1 MRNLRK
7 ENDVPL
13 DAVVEVAVKPAS
25 GDEKGLLEAGREEC
39 LVLMKARELL
49 IDPHFAPTKP
59 MPTAPT
65 PSGTVVYVNIEG
77 TVDSAAQIERL
88 RAEIAEIDR
97 GIEGVDREL
106 GNEEFVKKAPA
117 KVVEMR
123 RKKKE
128 QLLERRAKVQK
139 SLDQLSGK

>member
-1 MRNLRK
+1 M
-7 ENDVPL
+7 
-13 DAVVEVAVKPAS
+13 AVKPAS

-65 PSGTVVYVNIEG
+65 PSGTVVYVNIEV

-97 GIEGVDREL
+97 GIEGVDR
-106 GNEEFVKKAPA
+106 
-117 KVVEMR
+117 
-123 RKKKE
+123 
-128 QLLERRAKVQK
+128 
-139 SLDQLSGK
+139 